1 MVCRNGLVRIVHV
14 AGNFWRGAG
23 VDDVSWVKLQMSM
36 SSIFSMEL
44 TSKISS
50 ITFVMVEGS

>member
-1 MVCRNGLVRIVHV
+1 MVRIVHV
-14 AGNFWRGAG
+14 TGNFWRGAG
-23 VDDVSWVKLQMSM
+23 VDDVSWVKSQMSM

-50 ITFVMVEGS
+50 VTFVMVEGS